1 MAKRREPI
9 DLIVAKGKKNLTKKE
24 IENRKNSEVK
34 APSENIEPP
43 SYLPGELQE
52 EFINISSKLKEIGIM
67 SELDVTA
74 LARFLISEY
83 QYQKVTSKMLKM
95 KNITEKYF
103 DYANLQDK
111 FFKQARVAAG
121 DLGLTISSRCK
132 LVLPESNKD
141 NDNEMT
147 EGQKRFGNR
156 I

>member
-111 FFKQARVAAG
+111 FFKQARAAAG

-147 EGQKRFGNR
+147 EGQKRFRNR

>member
-103 DYANLQDK
+103 GYANLQDK
-111 FFKQARVAAG
+111 FFKQARAAAG

>member
-83 QYQKVTSKMLKM
+83 QYQKVTTKMLKM

-111 FFKQARVAAG
+111 FFKQARAAAG

-141 NDNEMT
+141 NENEMT

>member
-43 SYLPGELQE
+43 SYLPRELQE

-111 FFKQARVAAG
+111 FFKQARAAAG

>member
-43 SYLPGELQE
+43 SYLPGELKE

-83 QYQKVTSKMLKM
+83 QYQKVTTKMLKM

-111 FFKQARVAAG
+111 FFKQARAAAG

>member
-24 IENRKNSEVK
+24 IEERKNREVK

-43 SYLPGELQE
+43 SYLPKELKE
-52 EFINISSKLKEIGIM
+52 EFINISSKLKEIGII

-83 QYQKVTSKMLKM
+83 QYQNITAKMLKM
-95 KNITEKYF
+95 KNITDKYF

-111 FFKQARVAAG
+111 FFKQSRAAAG

-132 LVLPESNKD
+132 LVLPDNNK
-141 NDNEMT
+141 NEDNEMT

>member
-1 MAKRREPI
+1 MGKRREPI

-24 IENRKNSEVK
+24 IEERKNREVK

-43 SYLPGELQE
+43 SYLPEELQE
-52 EFINISSKLKEIGIM
+52 EFINISSKLKEIGII

-83 QYQKVTSKMLKM
+83 QYQKITAKMLKM
-95 KNITEKYF
+95 KNITDKYF

-111 FFKQARVAAG
+111 FFKQSRAAAG

-132 LVLPESNKD
+132 LVLPDNNK
-141 NDNEMT
+141 NDDSEMT

>member
-83 QYQKVTSKMLKM
+83 QYQKVTTKMLKM

-111 FFKQARVAAG
+111 FFKQARAAAG

-132 LVLPESNKD
+132 LVLPESNNND
-141 NDNEMT
+141 DNEMT

>member
-1 MAKRREPI
+1 MSKRREPI
-9 DLIVAKGKKNLTKKE
+9 DLIAAKGKKNLTKKE
-24 IENRKNSEVK
+24 IEERKNREVK

-43 SYLPGELQE
+43 SYLPDELKE
-52 EFINISSKLKEIGIM
+52 EFINIALKLKDIGII

-74 LARFLISEY
+74 LGRFLVSEY
-83 QYQKVTSKMLKM
+83 QYQKVTTKMLKM
-95 KNITEKYF
+95 KNITDKYF

-111 FFKQARVAAG
+111 FFKQARAAAG

-132 LVLPESNKD
+132 LVLPDDKKKD
-141 NDNEMT
+141 GNEQS

>member
-111 FFKQARVAAG
+111 FFKQARAAAG

>member
-83 QYQKVTSKMLKM
+83 QYQKVTTKMLKM

-103 DYANLQDK
+103 DYSNLQDK
-111 FFKQARVAAG
+111 FFKQARAAAG

-132 LVLPESNKD
+132 LVLPESSKD

>member
-1 MAKRREPI
+1 M
-9 DLIVAKGKKNLTKKE
+9 IVAKGKKNLTKKE

-111 FFKQARVAAG
+111 FFKQARAAAG